1 MQGFVAAVRGV
12 ENSLGTPE
20 ASRISTVFMDVSWY
34 VAVVYVPKLVG

>member
-20 ASRISTVFMDVSWY
+20 ASRISTVFMDVSWWAKFAT
-34 VAVVYVPKLVG
+34 VERN